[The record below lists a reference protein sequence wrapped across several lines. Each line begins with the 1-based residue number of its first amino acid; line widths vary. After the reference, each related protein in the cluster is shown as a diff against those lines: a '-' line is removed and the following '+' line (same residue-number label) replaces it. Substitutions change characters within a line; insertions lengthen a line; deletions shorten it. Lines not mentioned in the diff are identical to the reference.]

1 MTWDEG
7 RGTRVIEVAQNDFN
21 QYTSF
26 LKDNAIEVP
35 RDAEAVWLRT
45 KVRTEYYSYEYSFD
59 GEHFTEIPVR
69 LDAKILSDDYVVQR
83 YGGFFTGAFVG
94 LACVDLSGYGLTA
107 EFDYFDYKEL
117 PDCE

>member
-1 MTWDEG
+1 MAHK
-7 RGTRVIEVAQNDFN
+7 VFN
-21 QYTSF
+21 QYTSC
-26 LKDNAIEVP
+26 LKDNTIEVP
-35 RDAEAVWLRT
+35 RDAKAVWMRT
-45 KVRTEYYSYEYSFD
+45 KVRTEYYSYEYSFV

-69 LDAKILSDDYVVQR
+69 LDARILSDDYVVQR

-117 PDCE
+117 PDGE